1 MPPRI
6 PNFPAHA
13 SLDVWQES
21 WLLSRS
27 SRTAGSAPGATTHD
41 RPPALPRVT
50 RDGALASLADGAAP
64 VDERLRLGRAALFE
78 CLHAGWGG
86 CAGVLPARLASA
98 PRAPARPAPR
108 ARGRGGPSA
117 DGADE
122 AAPPGAARRVGR
134 ALPAASAAPPGS
146 PCSCRACSAAG
157 ICRARGPRGG
167 RRGKGRDAIPMRGT
181 SRMLAPSRTEYRSE
195 HCARV
200 SPAAWRDPQAERLL
214 FFGGVVPCAVIERHP
229 KLTAGVPPRERR
241 THTSLTYIWRRAEA
255 TPHLQRDAR
264 SGSRG
269 RP

>member
-13 SLDVWQES
+13 SRDVWQDR
-21 WLLSRS
+21 WLSPRS
-27 SRTAGSAPGATTHD
+27 SRIAGSAPGATPHD
-41 RPPALPRVT
+41 RTPALPRGA
-50 RDGALASLADGAAP
+50 RGGALASPADGSAP
-64 VDERLRLGRAALFE
+64 VDERLRLGRGALSE
-78 CLHAGWGG
+78 CLQAGAGAQGCSQHAS
-86 CAGVLPARLASA
+86 PAPPAH
-98 PRAPARPAPR
+98 PRAPPR
-108 ARGRGGPSA
+108 GPVA
-117 DGADE
+117 VVDPQPMEPMRLLRLG
-122 AAPPGAARRVGR
+122 
-134 ALPAASAAPPGS
+134 LPVASAARS
-146 PCSCRACSAAG
+146 PRPALPRPAAHAHAVPALRQVSAELVDRAEGA
-157 ICRARGPRGG
+157 
-167 RRGKGRDAIPMRGT
+167 RGKGRDAIPMRGT

-214 FFGGVVPCAVIERHP
+214 FLGGVVPCAVIERHP

-241 THTSLTYIWRRAEA
+241 THTSLTYIRRRAEA